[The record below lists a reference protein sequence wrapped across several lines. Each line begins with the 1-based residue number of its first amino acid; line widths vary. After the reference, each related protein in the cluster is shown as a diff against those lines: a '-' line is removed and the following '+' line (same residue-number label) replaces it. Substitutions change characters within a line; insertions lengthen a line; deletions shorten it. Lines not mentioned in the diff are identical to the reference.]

1 MADRKNALP
10 SEGRDEEQA
19 EVSYFIHEGI
29 TTRMQMAI
37 DTCNKANRRM
47 LIAVLTV
54 CVSMLLIISLVVFG
68 FNCNNRNWMKYIQE
82 TYTVQEG
89 AVEHADSPT
98 LYK

>member
-1 MADRKNALP
+1 MIDRKEALP
-10 SEGRDEEQA
+10 FDGSDEDQA

-47 LIAVLTV
+47 LVAVLTV
-54 CVSMLLIISLVVFG
+54 CVSMLLIIGLVVYG
-68 FNCNNRNWMKYIQE
+68 FNCNNRHWMEYIRD

-89 AVEHADSPT
+89 AVRNADSPT
-98 LYK
+98 VYK